1 MSEQEALFLFLMAL
15 GAFFMPFLSKRLMLP
30 AAVGEIIYGIVIA
43 SLIPYG
49 ESHLVMVEYFSSLGF
64 LILMYLAGLEIDFER
79 FKNLPKKELWLYVLT
94 FIPVAV
100 VSWFLSYKLGLS
112 WAFAIIFFTSGI
124 GLLFPVLK
132 DTGLLKTD
140 FGQKLLIITMIG
152 EILTL
157 AGLMVLTI
165 ISKYGITI
173 DSARQI
179 LYLVIFFLVI
189 YFIMKILKV
198 LLWWRPDLQSIF
210 LEVGNPTETGMR
222 ANFVILFAFVVF
234 AAIFKIEFVVGA
246 FVGGLMFALVF
257 AGRDGVLDKLGGVG
271 YGFFI
276 PIFFISVGM
285 RVTFNDFI
293 QKDVIFLA
301 LIIIAS
307 LFITRVAGTLLLLF
321 SSIEKPKLMLVTT
334 GLSFPLTILVAV
346 SSVCYDVGLISKV
359 ETSAVLLASM
369 ISAIIFPWIFKGMI
383 AIIMPSENISSQ
395 AVNK

>member
-30 AAVGEIIYGIVIA
+30 AAVGEIIYGIIIA

-49 ESHLVMVEYFSSLGF
+49 ESQLVMVEYFSTLGF
-64 LILMYLAGLEIDFER
+64 LILMYLAGLELDFER
-79 FKNLPKKELWLYVLT
+79 FKALPKKELWIYVLT
-94 FIPVAV
+94 FIPVAAV
-100 VSWFLSYKLGLS
+100 AWYLSFKLQLS
-112 WAFAIIFFTSGI
+112 WGFAIIFFTSGI

-132 DTGLLKTD
+132 DTGLIKTD

-157 AGLMVLTI
+157 VGLTVLTI
-165 ISKYGITI
+165 ISKYSFTI

-179 LYLVIFFLVI
+179 LYLAVFFLVI

-198 LLWWRPDLQSIF
+198 MLWWRPDLQSIF

-222 ANFVILFAFVVF
+222 ANFVILFAFVAF

-285 RVTFNDFI
+285 RVTFNDFM
-293 QKDVIFLA
+293 QTDVIILA

-307 LFITRVAGTLLLLF
+307 LFITRVAGTFLLLF
-321 SSIEKPKLMLVTT
+321 SSIEKPKLMLVTV
-334 GLSFPLTILVAV
+334 GLSFPLTMLVAV
-346 SSVCYDVGLISKV
+346 SRICYDIGLINKIQ
-359 ETSAVLLASM
+359 TSAVLLASM
-369 ISAIIFPWIFKGMI
+369 ISAIIFPWVFKGMI
-383 AIIMPSENISSQ
+383 SIIMPSENVS
-395 AVNK
+395 KRDK

>member
-30 AAVGEIIYGIVIA
+30 AAVGEIIYGIIIA

-49 ESHLVMVEYFSSLGF
+49 ESQLVMVEYFSTLGF
-64 LILMYLAGLEIDFER
+64 LILMYLAGLELDFER
-79 FKNLPKKELWLYVLT
+79 FKALPKKELWIYVLT
-94 FIPVAV
+94 FIPVAAAA
-100 VSWFLSYKLGLS
+100 WYLSFKLQLS
-112 WAFAIIFFTSGI
+112 WGFAIIFFTSGI

-132 DTGLLKTD
+132 DTGLIKTD

-157 AGLMVLTI
+157 AGLTVLTI
-165 ISKYGITI
+165 ISKYSFTI

-179 LYLVIFFLVI
+179 LYLAVFFLVI

-198 LLWWRPDLQSIF
+198 MLWWRPDLQSIF

-222 ANFVILFAFVVF
+222 ANFVILFAFVAF

-285 RVTFNDFI
+285 RVTFNDFM
-293 QKDVIFLA
+293 QTDVIILA

-321 SSIEKPKLMLVTT
+321 SSIEKPKLMLVTV
-334 GLSFPLTILVAV
+334 GLSFPLTMLVAV
-346 SSVCYDVGLISKV
+346 SRICYDTGLINKIQ
-359 ETSAVLLASM
+359 TSAVLLASM
-369 ISAIIFPWIFKGMI
+369 ISAIIFPWVFKGMI
-383 AIIMPSENISSQ
+383 SIIMPSKNVSKID
-395 AVNK
+395 K

>member
-30 AAVGEIIYGIVIA
+30 AAVGEIIYGIIIA

-49 ESHLVMVEYFSSLGF
+49 ESQLVMVEYFSTLGF
-64 LILMYLAGLEIDFER
+64 LILMYLAGLELDFER
-79 FKNLPKKELWLYVLT
+79 FKALPKKELWIYVLT
-94 FIPVAV
+94 FIPVAAAA
-100 VSWFLSYKLGLS
+100 WYLSFKLQLS
-112 WAFAIIFFTSGI
+112 WGFAIIFFTSGI

-132 DTGLLKTD
+132 DTGLIKTD

-157 AGLMVLTI
+157 AGLTVLTI
-165 ISKYGITI
+165 ISKYSFTI
-173 DSARQI
+173 DSVRQI
-179 LYLVIFFLVI
+179 LYLAVFFLVI

-198 LLWWRPDLQSIF
+198 MLWWRPDLQSIF

-222 ANFVILFAFVVF
+222 ANFVILFAFVAF

-285 RVTFNDFI
+285 RVTFSDFV
-293 QKDVIFLA
+293 QTDVIILA

-321 SSIEKPKLMLVTT
+321 SSIEKPKLMLVTV
-334 GLSFPLTILVAV
+334 GLSFPLTMLVAV
-346 SSVCYDVGLISKV
+346 SRICYDIGLINKIQ
-359 ETSAVLLASM
+359 TSAVLLASM

-383 AIIMPSENISSQ
+383 SIIMPSENVSKID
-395 AVNK
+395 K

>member
-30 AAVGEIIYGIVIA
+30 AAVGEIIYGIIIA

-49 ESHLVMVEYFSSLGF
+49 ESQLVMVEYFSTLGF
-64 LILMYLAGLEIDFER
+64 LILMYLAGLELDFER
-79 FKNLPKKELWLYVLT
+79 FKALPKKELWIYVLT
-94 FIPVAV
+94 FIPVAAV
-100 VSWFLSYKLGLS
+100 AWYLSFKLQLS
-112 WAFAIIFFTSGI
+112 WGFAIIFFTSGI

-132 DTGLLKTD
+132 DTGLIKTD

-157 AGLMVLTI
+157 AGLTVLTI
-165 ISKYGITI
+165 ISKYSFTI

-179 LYLVIFFLVI
+179 LYLAVFFLVI

-198 LLWWRPDLQSIF
+198 MLWWRPDLQSIF

-222 ANFVILFAFVVF
+222 ANFVILFAFVAF

-285 RVTFNDFI
+285 HVTFNDFM
-293 QKDVIFLA
+293 QTDVIILA

-307 LFITRVAGTLLLLF
+307 LFITRVAGTFLLLF
-321 SSIEKPKLMLVTT
+321 SSIEKPKLMLVTV
-334 GLSFPLTILVAV
+334 GLSFPLTMLVAV
-346 SSVCYDVGLISKV
+346 SRICYDIGLINKIQ
-359 ETSAVLLASM
+359 TSAVLLASM
-369 ISAIIFPWIFKGMI
+369 ISAIIFPWVFKGMI
-383 AIIMPSENISSQ
+383 SIIMPSENVSKID
-395 AVNK
+395 K

>member
-30 AAVGEIIYGIVIA
+30 AAVGEIIYGIIIA

-49 ESHLVMVEYFSSLGF
+49 ESQLVMVEYFSTLGF
-64 LILMYLAGLEIDFER
+64 LILMYLAGLELDFER
-79 FKNLPKKELWLYVLT
+79 FKALPKKELWIYVLT
-94 FIPVAV
+94 FIPVAAV
-100 VSWFLSYKLGLS
+100 AWYLSFKLQLS
-112 WAFAIIFFTSGI
+112 WGFAIIFFTSGI

-132 DTGLLKTD
+132 DTGLIKTD

-157 AGLMVLTI
+157 AGLTVLTI
-165 ISKYGITI
+165 ISKYSFTI

-179 LYLVIFFLVI
+179 LYLAVFFLVI

-198 LLWWRPDLQSIF
+198 MLWWRPDLQSIF

-222 ANFVILFAFVVF
+222 ANFVILFAFVAF

-285 RVTFNDFI
+285 RVTFNDFV
-293 QKDVIFLA
+293 QTDVIILA

-321 SSIEKPKLMLVTT
+321 SSIEKPKLMLVTV
-334 GLSFPLTILVAV
+334 GLSFPLTMLVAV
-346 SSVCYDVGLISKV
+346 SRICYDIGLINKIQ
-359 ETSAVLLASM
+359 TSAVLLASM
-369 ISAIIFPWIFKGMI
+369 ISAIIFPWVFKGMI
-383 AIIMPSENISSQ
+383 SIIMPSKNVSKID
-395 AVNK
+395 K

>member
-15 GAFFMPFLSKRLMLP
+15 GAFFMPFLSKRLLLP
-30 AAVGEIIYGIVIA
+30 AAVGEIIYGIIIA

-49 ESHLVMVEYFSSLGF
+49 ESQLVMVEYFSTLGF
-64 LILMYLAGLEIDFER
+64 LILMYLAGLELDFER
-79 FKNLPKKELWLYVLT
+79 FKALPKKELWIYVLT
-94 FIPVAV
+94 FIPVAAAA
-100 VSWFLSYKLGLS
+100 WYLSFKLQLS
-112 WAFAIIFFTSGI
+112 WGFAIIFFTSGI

-132 DTGLLKTD
+132 DTGLIKTD

-157 AGLMVLTI
+157 AGLTVLTI
-165 ISKYGITI
+165 ISKYSFTI

-179 LYLVIFFLVI
+179 LYLAVFFLVI

-198 LLWWRPDLQSIF
+198 MLWWRPDLQSIF

-222 ANFVILFAFVVF
+222 ANFVILFAFVAF

-285 RVTFNDFI
+285 RVTFSDFV
-293 QKDVIFLA
+293 QTDVIILA

-321 SSIEKPKLMLVTT
+321 SSIEKPKLMLVTV
-334 GLSFPLTILVAV
+334 GLSFPLTMLVAV
-346 SSVCYDVGLISKV
+346 SRICYDIGLINKMQ
-359 ETSAVLLASM
+359 TSAVLLASM
-369 ISAIIFPWIFKGMI
+369 ISAIIFPWVFKGMI
-383 AIIMPSENISSQ
+383 SIIMPSENVSKID
-395 AVNK
+395 K

>member
-30 AAVGEIIYGIVIA
+30 AAVGEIIYGIIIA

-49 ESHLVMVEYFSSLGF
+49 ESQLVMVEYFSSLGF

-79 FKNLPKKELWLYVLT
+79 FKALPKNELWLYVLT
-94 FIPVAV
+94 FIPVALV
-100 VSWFLSYKLGLS
+100 AWYLSYKLELA

-157 AGLMVLTI
+157 AGLTVLTI

-179 LYLVIFFLVI
+179 LYIAVFFLVIFF
-189 YFIMKILKV
+189 IMKVLKV
-198 LLWWRPDLQSIF
+198 MLWWRPDLQSIF

-222 ANFVILFAFVVF
+222 ANFVILFAFVAF
-234 AAIFKIEFVVGA
+234 AAIFEIEFVVGA

-285 RVTFNDFI
+285 RVTFNDFM

-301 LIIIAS
+301 CIIIAS
-307 LFITRVAGTLLLLF
+307 LFITRVAGTILLLF
-321 SSIEKPKLMLVTT
+321 SSIQKPKLMLVTI
-334 GLSFPLTILVAV
+334 GLSFPLTMLVAV
-346 SSVCYDVGLISKV
+346 SKICYDMRLINKMQ
-359 ETSAVLLASM
+359 TSAVLLASM
-369 ISAIIFPWIFKGMI
+369 ISAVIFPWVFKGMI
-383 AIIMPSENISSQ
+383 AIIMPSENVS
-395 AVNK
+395 K

>member
-30 AAVGEIIYGIVIA
+30 AAVGEIIYGIIIA

-49 ESHLVMVEYFSSLGF
+49 ESQLVMVEYFSTLGF

-79 FKNLPKKELWLYVLT
+79 FKALPKKELWLYVLT
-94 FIPVAV
+94 FIPVAIAA
-100 VSWFLSYKLGLS
+100 WYLSYKLQLTWG
-112 WAFAIIFFTSGI
+112 FAIIFFTSGI

-132 DTGLLKTD
+132 DTGLIKTD

-157 AGLMVLTI
+157 AGLTVLTI
-165 ISKYGITI
+165 ISKYRITI
-173 DSARQI
+173 ESARQI
-179 LYLVIFFLVI
+179 LYLAVFFLVI

-198 LLWWRPDLQSIF
+198 MLWWRPDLQSIF

-222 ANFVILFAFVVF
+222 ANFVILFAFVAF

-285 RVTFNDFI
+285 RVTFNDFV
-293 QKDVIFLA
+293 QTDVIILA

-307 LFITRVAGTLLLLF
+307 LFITRVAGTILLLF
-321 SSIEKPKLMLVTT
+321 SSIEKPKLMLVTV
-334 GLSFPLTILVAV
+334 GLSFPLTMLVAV
-346 SSVCYDVGLISKV
+346 SRVCYDIGLINKMQ
-359 ETSAVLLASM
+359 TSAVLLASM
-369 ISAIIFPWIFKGMI
+369 ISAIIFPWVFKGMI
-383 AIIMPSENISSQ
+383 SIIMPSENVS
-395 AVNK
+395 K

>member
-49 ESHLVMVEYFSSLGF
+49 ESQLVMVEYFSTLGF

-79 FKNLPKKELWLYVLT
+79 FKALPKNELWLYLLT
-94 FIPVAV
+94 FIPVAAAA
-100 VSWFLSYKLGLS
+100 WYLSFKLELA

-157 AGLMVLTI
+157 AGLTVLTI
-165 ISKYGITI
+165 ISKYGITLN
-173 DSARQI
+173 SARQI
-179 LYLVIFFLVI
+179 LYIAVFFLVI
-189 YFIMKILKV
+189 YFIMKVLKV
-198 LLWWRPDLQSIF
+198 MLWWRPDLQSIF

-222 ANFVILFAFVVF
+222 ANFVILFAFVAF
-234 AAIFKIEFVVGA
+234 AAIFEIEFVVGA

-257 AGRDGVLDKLGGVG
+257 AGRDGVLDKLGGIG

-285 RVTFNDFI
+285 RVTFNDFV

-301 LIIIAS
+301 SIIIAS
-307 LFITRVAGTLLLLF
+307 LFITKVAGTIILLF
-321 SSIEKPKLMLVTT
+321 SSIQKPKLMLVTI
-334 GLSFPLTILVAV
+334 GLSFPLTMLVAV
-346 SSVCYDVGLISKV
+346 SRICYDMGLINKM

-369 ISAIIFPWIFKGMI
+369 ISAVIFPWVFKGMI
-383 AIIMPSENISSQ
+383 AIIMPSENIS
-395 AVNK
+395 K